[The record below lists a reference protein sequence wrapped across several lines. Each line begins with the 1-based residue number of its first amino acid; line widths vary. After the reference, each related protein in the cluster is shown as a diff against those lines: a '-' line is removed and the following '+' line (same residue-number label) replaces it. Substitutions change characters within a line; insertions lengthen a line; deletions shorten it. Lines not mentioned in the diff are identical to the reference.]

1 MLRNALRGARGLSA
15 PLDRPV
21 TLELGVDLEGWDPI
35 ELDDGRAREL
45 VWALG
50 EALEASG
57 VSGQA
62 PELKLGELWTVATK
76 ELRVSPRSI
85 VGGYIQPILRIPVVV
100 PMPDLVVYYLT
111 IDGERDILKREQ
123 HSHFGWHYHYLNW
136 KEERSDRILCWDTRA
151 ELEHDDDP
159 VGLFHELHAEGGG
172 FKSRPDLWRSRKRES
187 MHNACSPDLSTW
199 PPSAFK
205 QASNGAEPVWPED
218 RTLSRHPKAKKP

>member
-50 EALEASG
+50 EALDASG

-76 ELRVSPRSI
+76 ELRVSG
-85 VGGYIQPILRIPVVV
+85 VL
-100 PMPDLVVYYLT
+100 
-111 IDGERDILKREQ
+111 
-123 HSHFGWHYHYLNW
+123 
-136 KEERSDRILCWDTRA
+136 
-151 ELEHDDDP
+151 
-159 VGLFHELHAEGGG
+159 
-172 FKSRPDLWRSRKRES
+172 
-187 MHNACSPDLSTW
+187 
-199 PPSAFK
+199 
-205 QASNGAEPVWPED
+205 
-218 RTLSRHPKAKKP
+218 